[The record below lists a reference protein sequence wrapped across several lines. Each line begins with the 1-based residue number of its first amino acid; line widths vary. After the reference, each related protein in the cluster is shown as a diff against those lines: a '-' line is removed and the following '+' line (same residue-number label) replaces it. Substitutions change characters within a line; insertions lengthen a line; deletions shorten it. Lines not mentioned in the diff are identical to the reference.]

1 MDCSVY
7 CGIQCLLPRWLSGKE
22 FACQRRRCRFDPR
35 AEMIPW
41 RGKWQPAVV
50 YLPGKSYEQRSLAG
64 CSPWGRK
71 ELETTGLTRTYQSP
85 KRAWPSVLLA
95 GASLERISWWRV
107 PQRLPAFGVTLTG
120 SQLTKEVKFSEAQ
133 LLCYWTGC
141 RHMDLLRNNN
151 FIIGIKILP
160 LGLVWGGLI
169 LWKKGKRGVETT
181 QHSGFIGIL
190 FKEFFSLAWS
200 HVGHC
205 TNRSWISLTLNKS

>member
-71 ELETTGLTRTYQSP
+71 ELETTEQLNWTSIDFCISP
-85 KRAWPSVLLA
+85 ILICILVF
-95 GASLERISWWRV
+95 
-107 PQRLPAFGVTLTG
+107 QLPHNK
-120 SQLTKEVKFSEAQ
+120 QLRK
-133 LLCYWTGC
+133 
-141 RHMDLLRNNN
+141 
-151 FIIGIKILP
+151 GITNCILP
-160 LGLVWGGLI
+160 NIFKTFIWGRLAVFATNI
-169 LWKKGKRGVETT
+169 YTGVN
-181 QHSGFIGIL
+181 G
-190 FKEFFSLAWS
+190 
-200 HVGHC
+200 
-205 TNRSWISLTLNKS
+205 